1 MGRAFLFSNGRPVE
15 GYILCDHEAGWAYLA
30 RTRYVR
36 DDGIPAPVSRTL
48 HFFSNP
54 TSYLSNE
61 SSYKLH
67 TAADGLTLW
76 GYTSSDPAFIRAFFE
91 ILIRFIRGTFQPYLR
106 YVPAFLID
114 AIQTKER
121 LPGFVPV
128 ACLFGFRSWSRK

>member
-1 MGRAFLFSNGRPVE
+1 MVSDL
-15 GYILCDHEAGWAYLA
+15 YLISWGEPFFFPMA
-30 RTRYVR
+30 VR
-36 DDGIPAPVSRTL
+36 LKGIYYAIMKSVGPTLPELDTFGNDGIPAPVSRTL

-91 ILIRFIRGTFQPYLR
+91 ILIRFIRGDFFSRTFDMYL
-106 YVPAFLID
+106 PF
-114 AIQTKER
+114 
-121 LPGFVPV
+121 
-128 ACLFGFRSWSRK
+128 